1 MKKQTF
7 SNKYNNLIL
16 QYEINFSPLIEN
28 TLKQR

>member
-16 QYEINFSPLIEN
+16 QYEINFSPHIKN